1 MLEEIERTV
10 RRVVPDIL
18 IRHEPPP
25 DGLEPVP
32 VVFDSPHSGRVYPTD
47 FDFAAPFDIMRR
59 AEDAF
64 VDELFASAP
73 LHGAALLAA
82 LFPRSYVDPN
92 RHEHEIDTLLLN
104 EPWPHPI
111 VPSHRSARGLGVVRR
126 LVRATVAVYD
136 RRLSVSEVQTR
147 IARYHRPY
155 HEELSAMIAEAHGR
169 HGIVWHLNCHSM
181 KSTAKGRVRDDFVLG
196 DRDGT
201 TCAPEFIELVAS
213 SLRRLGYSVGLNHPF
228 KGAEIV
234 TRHGSPA
241 DGRHSLQIE
250 INRGLYMDE
259 ARIEKSAGFAG
270 LRDDINGLIATI
282 SAYAR
287 DQVTAR
293 TARPES
299 ALPDC
304 APGRTAGSAQSAG
317 PRGPGP
323 PLRRAPP

>member
-1 MLEEIERTV
+1 MPGVRVVLEETERSV

-18 IRHEPPP
+18 VRHDPPP
-25 DGLEPVP
+25 DGVDAVP
-32 VVFDSPHSGRVYPTD
+32 VVFDSPHSGSVYPSD
-47 FDFAAPFDIMRR
+47 FDFAAPVDVMRR

-73 LHGAALLAA
+73 AHGAALLAA

-111 VPSHRSARGLGVVRR
+111 VHSHRSARGLGVVRR

-136 RRLSVSEVQTR
+136 RRLSVSEVQSR
-147 IARYHRPY
+147 LARYHRPY

-169 HGIVWHLNCHSM
+169 FGIVWHLNCHSM
-181 KSTAKGRVRDDFVLG
+181 KSTAKGRLRDDFVLG

-201 TCAPEFIELVAS
+201 TCAREFTDLVAS
-213 SLRRLGYSVGLNHPF
+213 TLRALGYSVGLNHPF

-234 TRHGSPA
+234 TRHGDPTA
-241 DGRHSLQIE
+241 GRHSLQIE

-259 ARIEKSAGFAG
+259 ARIEKNSDFPE
-270 LRDDINGLIATI
+270 LKQDIDRLIVGIA
-282 SAYAR
+282 SHAR
-287 DQVTAR
+287 
-293 TARPES
+293 
-299 ALPDC
+299 
-304 APGRTAGSAQSAG
+304 GRTV
-317 PRGPGP
+317 
-323 PLRRAPP
+323 L

>member
-1 MLEEIERTV
+1 VLEEAERAV

-18 IRHEPPP
+18 IRQDPLP
-25 DGLEPVP
+25 DGVDAVP
-32 VVFDSPHSGRVYPTD
+32 VVFDSPHSGSVYPAD
-47 FDFAAPFDIMRR
+47 FGFAAPVEVMRR

-73 LHGAALLAA
+73 AHGAALLAA

-111 VPSHRSARGLGVVRR
+111 VSSHRSARGLGVVCR

-136 RRLSVSEVQTR
+136 RRLSVSEVQSR

-155 HEELSAMIAEAHGR
+155 HDELSAMIVQAHGR
-169 HGIVWHLNCHSM
+169 FGTVWHVNCHSM

-201 TCAPEFIELVAS
+201 TCAPAFTELVAS
-213 SLRRLGYSVGLNHPF
+213 TLRDLGYSVRLNHPF

-234 TRHGSPA
+234 TRHGDPA
-241 DGRHSLQIE
+241 AGRHSLQIE

-259 ARIEKSAGFAG
+259 ARIEKSDAFPR
-270 LRDDINGLIATI
+270 LRRDIDCLIAAI
-282 SAYAR
+282 VGFVR
-287 DQVTAR
+287 DRVGQ
-293 TARPES
+293 
-299 ALPDC
+299 
-304 APGRTAGSAQSAG
+304 
-317 PRGPGP
+317 
-323 PLRRAPP
+323 

>member
-1 MLEEIERTV
+1 MLEEAERAV

-18 IRHEPPP
+18 VRQDPLP
-25 DGLEPVP
+25 DAVDPVP
-32 VVFDSPHSGRVYPTD
+32 VVFDSPHSGSVYPAD
-47 FDFAAPFDIMRR
+47 FGFAAPVEVMRR

-73 LHGAALLAA
+73 VHGAALLAA

-111 VPSHRSARGLGVVRR
+111 VSSHRSARGLGVVRR

-136 RRLSVSEVQTR
+136 RRLSVSEVQSR

-155 HEELSAMIAEAHGR
+155 HDELSAMIVEAQDRFGT
-169 HGIVWHLNCHSM
+169 VWHLNCHSM
-181 KSTAKGRVRDDFVLG
+181 KSTAKGRLRDDFVLG

-201 TCAPEFIELVAS
+201 TCAPAFTELVAS
-213 SLRRLGYSVGLNHPF
+213 TLGDLGYSVRLNHPF

-234 TRHGSPA
+234 TRHGAPTA
-241 DGRHSLQIE
+241 GRHSLQIE

-259 ARIEKSAGFAG
+259 ARIEKSDAFP
-270 LRDDINGLIATI
+270 
-282 SAYAR
+282 
-287 DQVTAR
+287 Q
-293 TARPES
+293 
-299 ALPDC
+299 
-304 APGRTAGSAQSAG
+304 
-317 PRGPGP
+317 
-323 PLRRAPP
+323 LRRDIDRLIGTIVEFVRGQIGQ

>member
-1 MLEEIERTV
+1 M

-18 IRHEPPP
+18 IRQDPPP
-25 DGLEPVP
+25 DGADAVP
-32 VVFDSPHSGRVYPTD
+32 VVFDSPHSGSVYPSD
-47 FDFAAPFDIMRR
+47 FDFAAPVEVMRR

-73 LHGAALLAA
+73 AHGAALLAA

-92 RHEHEIDTLLLN
+92 RHEQEIDTLLLN

-136 RRLSVSEVQTR
+136 RRLSVSEVQSR

-155 HEELSAMIAEAHGR
+155 HDELSSMIAEAHGR
-169 HGIVWHLNCHSM
+169 FGTVWHVNCHSM
-181 KSTAKGRVRDDFVLG
+181 KSTAKGRLRDDFVLG

-201 TCAPEFIELVAS
+201 TCAAEFTDLVAS
-213 SLRRLGYSVGLNHPF
+213 TLRGLGYDVGLNHPF

-234 TRHGSPA
+234 ARHGDPTA
-241 DGRHSLQIE
+241 ARHSLQIE

-259 ARIEKSAGFAG
+259 ARIEKSNGFAA
-270 LRDDINGLIATI
+270 LQADMDRLIGAI
-282 SAYAR
+282 AAYAR
-287 DQVTAR
+287 ERVTPQ
-293 TARPES
+293 TARPGS
-299 ALPDC
+299 VLPDC
-304 APGRTAGSAQSAG
+304 APDRTAGSA
-317 PRGPGP
+317 
-323 PLRRAPP
+323 

>member
-1 MLEEIERTV
+1 MA

-18 IRHEPPP
+18 IRHDPTSE
-25 DGLEPVP
+25 GAAIVP
-32 VVFDSPHSGRVYPTD
+32 VVFDSPHSGSVYPSD
-47 FDFAAPFDIMRR
+47 FDFAAPFDVMRR

-73 LHGAALLAA
+73 AHGAALLAA

-111 VPSHRSARGLGVVRR
+111 VSSHRSARGLGVVRR

-136 RRLSVSEVQTR
+136 RRLSVSEVQAR
-147 IARYHRPY
+147 IARYYRPY
-155 HEELSAMIAEAHGR
+155 HDELSAMIEDAHGR
-169 HGIVWHLNCHSM
+169 FGSVWHVNCHSM
-181 KSTAKGRVRDDFVLG
+181 KSTAKGRARDDFVLG

-201 TCAPEFIELVAS
+201 TCAPEFTELVAAT
-213 SLRRLGYSVGLNHPF
+213 LRGLGYSVGLNHPF

-234 TRHGSPA
+234 MRHGDPA
-241 DGRHSLQIE
+241 AGRHSLQIE

-270 LRDDINGLIATI
+270 LRDDINGLIATT
-282 SAYAR
+282 SAR
-287 DQVTAR
+287 VQ
-293 TARPES
+293 
-299 ALPDC
+299 
-304 APGRTAGSAQSAG
+304 
-317 PRGPGP
+317 
-323 PLRRAPP
+323 RRASRIS

>member
-1 MLEEIERTV
+1 MPRARIVLAEAENMV

-18 IRHEPPP
+18 VRHEPGH
-25 DGLEPVP
+25 DRAVAVP
-32 VVFDSPHSGRVYPTD
+32 VIFDSPHSGSVYPSD
-47 FDFAAPFDIMRR
+47 FDFAAPLHIMRR

-73 LHGAALLAA
+73 AHGAALLAA

-111 VPSHRSARGLGVVRR
+111 VASHRSARGLGVVRR

-136 RRLSVSEVQTR
+136 RRLTVSEVQSR

-155 HEELSAMIAEAHGR
+155 HDELSAMIAEAHGR
-169 HGIVWHLNCHSM
+169 FGIVWHLNCHSM
-181 KSTAKGRVRDDFVLG
+181 KSTAKGRLRNDFVLG

-201 TCAPEFIELVAS
+201 SCAPEFTDLVAAT
-213 SLRRLGYSVGLNHPF
+213 LRKLGYSVGLNHPF

-234 TRHGSPA
+234 IRHGNPA
-241 DGRHSLQIE
+241 ASRHSLQIE

-259 ARIEKSAGFAG
+259 ARIEKSDAFPQVRQDIDRLIGTIVEFA
-270 LRDDINGLIATI
+270 
-282 SAYAR
+282 
-287 DQVTAR
+287 
-293 TARPES
+293 
-299 ALPDC
+299 
-304 APGRTAGSAQSAG
+304 
-317 PRGPGP
+317 RGQIGQ
-323 PLRRAPP
+323 

>member
-1 MLEEIERTV
+1 VLEETERAV

-18 IRHEPPP
+18 IRQDPPP
-25 DGLEPVP
+25 DGIDAVP
-32 VVFDSPHSGRVYPTD
+32 VVFDSPHSGSVYPSD
-47 FDFAAPFDIMRR
+47 FDFAAPVEVMRR

-73 LHGAALLAA
+73 AHGAALLAA

-111 VPSHRSARGLGVVRR
+111 VSSHRSARGLGVVRR

-155 HEELSAMIAEAHGR
+155 HDELSAMIAEVHGR
-169 HGIVWHLNCHSM
+169 FGAVWHLNCHSM
-181 KSTAKGRVRDDFVLG
+181 KSTAKGRLRDDFVLG

-201 TCAPEFIELVAS
+201 TCAPEFTDLVAS
-213 SLRRLGYSVGLNHPF
+213 TLRGLGYSVGLNHPF

-234 TRHGSPA
+234 TRHGDPA
-241 DGRHSLQIE
+241 AGRHSLQIE

-259 ARIEKSAGFAG
+259 ARIEKSDAFPRLTQDIDRLIGIIVGFV
-270 LRDDINGLIATI
+270 RERI
-282 SAYAR
+282 
-287 DQVTAR
+287 
-293 TARPES
+293 
-299 ALPDC
+299 
-304 APGRTAGSAQSAG
+304 
-317 PRGPGP
+317 PR
-323 PLRRAPP
+323 

>member
-1 MLEEIERTV
+1 
-10 RRVVPDIL
+10 
-18 IRHEPPP
+18 
-25 DGLEPVP
+25 
-32 VVFDSPHSGRVYPTD
+32 VFDSPHSGSIYPAD
-47 FDFAAPFDIMRR
+47 FDFAAPVEVMRR

-73 LHGAALLAA
+73 RHGAALLAA

-111 VPSHRSARGLGVVRR
+111 VPSQRSARGLGVVRR

-136 RRLSVSEVQTR
+136 RRLSVSEVQSR

-169 HGIVWHLNCHSM
+169 YGVVWHVNCHSM
-181 KSTAKGRVRDDFVLG
+181 KSTAKGRLRDDFVLG

-201 TCAPEFIELVAS
+201 TCEPEFTELVAS
-213 SLRRLGYSVGLNHPF
+213 TLRRLGYSVGLNHPF

-241 DGRHSLQIE
+241 GGRHSLQIE

-259 ARIEKSAGFAG
+259 ARIEKRAGFAT
-270 LRDDINGLIATI
+270 LRVDIDRLIATVA
-282 SAYAR
+282 AYAR
-287 DQVTAR
+287 EQVTGR
-293 TARPES
+293 TAPPES
-299 ALPDC
+299 APPDC
-304 APGRTAGSAQSAG
+304 APDRTAGSA
-317 PRGPGP
+317 
-323 PLRRAPP
+323 

>member
-1 MLEEIERTV
+1 M

-18 IRHEPPP
+18 IRHEPGR
-25 DGLEPVP
+25 DHVVAVP
-32 VVFDSPHSGRVYPTD
+32 VVFDSPHSGSVYPSD
-47 FDFAAPFDIMRR
+47 FDFAAPLDIMRR

-73 LHGAALLAA
+73 AHGAALLAA

-111 VPSHRSARGLGVVRR
+111 VASHRSARGLGVVRR

-136 RRLSVSEVQTR
+136 RRLTVSEVQSR

-155 HEELSAMIAEAHGR
+155 HDELSAMIAEAHDR
-169 HGIVWHLNCHSM
+169 FGIVWHLNCHSM
-181 KSTAKGRVRDDFVLG
+181 KSAAKGRARDDFVLG

-201 TCAPEFIELVAS
+201 TCAPEFTDLLAAT
-213 SLRRLGYSVGLNHPF
+213 LRKLGYSVGLNHPF

-234 TRHGSPA
+234 ARHGDPA
-241 DGRHSLQIE
+241 AGRHSLQIE

-259 ARIEKSAGFAG
+259 ARIEKSAGFAA
-270 LRDDINGLIATI
+270 LRADIDRLIAI
-282 SAYAR
+282 VAAYAR
-287 DQVTAR
+287 DRVTTQ

-304 APGRTAGSAQSAG
+304 ARDRTAGSA
-317 PRGPGP
+317 
-323 PLRRAPP
+323 